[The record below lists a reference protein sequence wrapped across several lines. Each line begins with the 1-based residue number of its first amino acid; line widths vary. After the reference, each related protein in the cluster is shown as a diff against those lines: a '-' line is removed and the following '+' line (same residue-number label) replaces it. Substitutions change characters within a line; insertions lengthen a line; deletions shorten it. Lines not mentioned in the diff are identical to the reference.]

1 MRSNQISFLR
11 RASFT
16 VALAAKLIVW
26 QCPPSVF
33 QLSLSLGNQCS
44 NSRPGASLHNASSKS
59 LLRQRICYIICII
72 RLENGHRLLALGASM
87 SMSLKSILSNP
98 SHA

>member
-16 VALAAKLIVW
+16 VAPAAKLIVW
-26 QCPPSVF
+26 QRPPSVSR
-33 QLSLSLGNQCS
+33 LSLSWGNQRC
-44 NSRPGASLHNASSKS
+44 NSPPGASLHNASSKS
-59 LLRQRICYIICII
+59 LLRQRICYSGCIL
-72 RLENGHRLLALGASM
+72 RLENGHRPLALGASM